1 MLLARRGLIR
11 ALGVFNFIMSQS
23 HKKQTLPVKS
33 YLGWNYARDSA
44 DFLLAEIEND
54 PEKEYL
60 IPSFIICLCLGI
72 ESVINDAFIDFF
84 HRKMGKDYKDCAKPF
99 IFMRLDEKLS
109 VLIPLVSNY
118 EYQLNKDHA
127 DLKKLLALFEFRN
140 HLTHVKH
147 HVHSATVIR
156 DETGIIDVTMD
167 NPHLADFYSSFT
179 QRRITL
185 AELKDYR
192 ELFSKINGD
201 FRDLGGRYG
210 KRGKFDQK
218 DSKHGGWF
226 KKVKKR

>member
-1 MLLARRGLIR
+1 
-11 ALGVFNFIMSQS
+11 MSQS
-23 HKKQTLPVKS
+23 LKNQKLPVKS
-33 YLGWNYARDSA
+33 YQGWNYARESA
-44 DFLLAEIEND
+44 DFLLAEIKSD

-99 IFMRLDEKLS
+99 IFMRIDEKLS

-118 EYQLNKDHA
+118 EYQLNKDHV

-147 HVHSATVIR
+147 HWHSATVIR
-156 DETGIIDVTMD
+156 DATGITDVIME
-167 NPHLADFYSSFT
+167 NPNLVDFYSSFV

-185 AELKDYR
+185 ADLEDYR
-192 ELFSKINGD
+192 ELFSNINDD
-201 FRDLGGRYG
+201 FRALGGRYSV
-210 KRGKFDQK
+210 RGKFERK
-218 DSKHGGWF
+218 GSKHGGWF
-226 KKVKKR
+226 KRVKKR

>member
-1 MLLARRGLIR
+1 
-11 ALGVFNFIMSQS
+11 MSQL

-33 YLGWNYARDSA
+33 YYGWKYAREST
-44 DFLLAEIEND
+44 DFLLGEIEND

-84 HRKMGKDYKDCAKPF
+84 HRKMGKEYKDCVKPF

-109 VLIPLVSNY
+109 VLIPLVSDY
-118 EYQLNKDHA
+118 EYQLNKDYV
-127 DLKKLLALFEFRN
+127 DLKKLLVLVEFRN

-147 HVHSATVIR
+147 HWHDATVVR
-156 DETGIIDVTMD
+156 DETGIIDVVLN
-167 NPHLADFYSSFT
+167 NPRSVDFYSGFHEKE
-179 QRRITL
+179 ITL
-185 AELKDYR
+185 AELKIHR
-192 ELFSKINGD
+192 ELFDKIEDD

-210 KRGKFDQK
+210 KRGRFEQK
-218 DSKHGGWF
+218 GYKPRGWF

>member
-1 MLLARRGLIR
+1 
-11 ALGVFNFIMSQS
+11 MSQS
-23 HKKQTLPVKS
+23 TKKQKLPVKS
-33 YLGWNYARDSA
+33 YQGWNYARESA
-44 DFLLAEIEND
+44 DFLLAEIKND

-72 ESVINDAFIDFF
+72 ESVLNDAFIDFF
-84 HRKMGKDYKDCAKPF
+84 HRRMGKDYKDCVKPF
-99 IFMRLDEKLS
+99 IFMRIDEKLS

-147 HVHSATVIR
+147 HWHSATVIR
-156 DETGIIDVTMD
+156 DATGVTDIIID
-167 NPHLADFYSSFT
+167 NPNLIDFYSTFV
-179 QRRITL
+179 QRKITL
-185 AELKDYR
+185 ADLDDYR
-192 ELFSKINGD
+192 ELFININKE

-210 KRGKFDQK
+210 VRGRFEQQGF
-218 DSKHGGWF
+218 KHRGWF